1 MVEQRKGIYKIYE
14 RCEVV
19 RRKGGV
25 DHIISFSHC
34 CNVFITNNH
43 VFRIEA

>member
-1 MVEQRKGIYKIYE
+1 MVEQRKGRYKIYE

-19 RRKGGV
+19 RGKGGV